1 VYHLLAAV
9 EAASQR
15 NSGLAIVIEGAES
28 GYALAWAGVG
38 FGAALLVLDLLLFT
52 LLFSATLLRAISP
65 AVGGAQPIR
74 ARIVIDSSATKDLEL
89 IGLPLRRNRNV
100 TLPLDILA
108 DTGNELFIA
117 ADLRYFRLPRTI
129 IKGANLK
136 LFAEDV
142 LWELDDF
149 YDLTK
154 APPGIA
160 ASPTCASNFAD
171 AVQGYLKI
179 LDIPLHHSSDL
190 SWQCGDSCYKAAEAI
205 ENARDEEL
213 AYCKALSQAPS
224 SH

>member
-1 VYHLLAAV
+1 
-9 EAASQR
+9 
-15 NSGLAIVIEGAES
+15 VIEGAES